1 METIITKENLDKLLE
16 LGKIS
21 QEEYKRL
28 ARLQAIMMAEK
39 KPTEFIYDELEAIK
53 EKFADIVENTKS
65 IKDIKVPKI
74 KVVAGEK
81 GEKGDSIVGPMGK
94 QGPVGPAGK
103 DGKTPRAG
111 VDFPLPKNGK
121 NGADGK
127 DGKSIVGDK
136 GDKPDHKWE
145 GTKLKFEKPD
155 GSWGKAID
163 LKGKDGKSG
172 SSFFGGGLFS
182 VATDSTLSGDGTLN
196 NPLSVQS
203 AGASAFT
210 SLTDV
215 PSSYTGQGTKFVRV
229 NGAETELEFA
239 TVSGGGDALTSA
251 PLSQFAA
258 TTSLQLKGVMSDET
272 GSGALV
278 FADTPT
284 LVTPVLGAATGTSL
298 QLSGLTASELL
309 STDASKNLT
318 SLGVATY
325 PSLAE
330 IAYVKGVT
338 SAIQTQLNAKQ
349 ATLVSGTNI
358 KTINGTSLLG
368 SGDIVISGTIDG
380 SGTANE
386 LAYWTDSDTLGTL
399 AVATYPSLTE
409 LSYIKGLT
417 SAVQTQINTKATS
430 TSPTFATSITGSY
443 LTASEILITDGSK
456 NIVSAA
462 VATYPSLTELTYLK
476 GVTSAIQTQIN
487 TKANSSGALTQF
499 VGNGN
504 YKVFYSDG
512 SGDITE
518 LALGADGTFLKSNGA
533 SSAPTFAT
541 PAGSGDVSKVGT
553 PVNNQI
559 GVWTGDGT
567 IEGDAALTF
576 DTTTDTLATTLIT
589 ATTVTAALVGNV
601 TGNVSGT
608 AATVTT
614 AAQPAITS
622 VGTLTTLTVDNIN
635 INGNTII
642 STDTDGNIN
651 LTPNGTGKNVL
662 ANAQVTSLTA
672 SEIVI
677 TDASK
682 NLVSAAVATYPS
694 LTELTYLK
702 GVTSAIQTQINNKQ
716 PLDADL
722 TTIAGLTAT
731 SDNFLQAK
739 SSAWASRTPT
749 QVTADLIAFVGD
761 SGSGG
766 TKGLVPAPTTGDAT
780 KFLKGDGT
788 WATVSGGGDA
798 LTSNPLSQFAAT
810 TSSQL
815 AGVISDET
823 GSGALVFATSPTF
836 TTPVLGVAT
845 ATSINKVAITA
856 PATSATLTIADGK
869 TLTTSNT
876 ITLTATDGSTL
887 AIGAGGTLG
896 SAAYTASSAYEV
908 PLTFSTGLTRSTNTI
923 TVNTTQNIAKLSNLT
938 SNGFVKT
945 SGGDGTLSV
954 DTNTYLTSL
963 TGAVLTDQTVG
974 QTIGA
979 TGARLT
985 KLWATDITVTNAIAG
1000 SITGNAATVTNATLT
1015 TALTVNTG
1023 TVTLTGNVAN
1033 TSVLTIGAGAVS
1045 VSGTNTG
1052 DQTSVSGNA
1061 GTATALQNARTIGG
1075 VSFDGTA
1082 NITVAT
1088 ATGGFT
1094 VSGGNLALTTNSIT
1108 MTGSLAATGARV
1120 TKGWFTDIESTNA
1133 PTVGGSAVYYA
1144 GGTDVAVA
1152 DGGTG
1157 KSSWT
1162 QYLIP
1167 YADTTTSFSQIAIGT
1182 SGQVLTSNGAGFAP
1196 TFQAVGGGTPAGSTT
1211 QLQYN
1216 NAGAFGAS
1224 SRLTYTD
1231 GSTPVLALGLEGA
1244 ACTITTAATTTS
1256 NTRGCNMTVTGAQG
1270 VGSGVGGAMTIAS
1283 GYGGATGAGG
1293 AINITAGYGGAT
1305 SGAGGTISLT
1315 SGSGS
1320 AGNSNG
1326 GSMYIS
1332 AGTKTGSGT
1341 NGNFILTQD
1350 DKLFQFSTSSFAIK
1364 GILDFGSVAT
1374 SDKTFT
1380 FPNTTGTIA
1389 ITANKLSSFAAT
1401 TSSELKGVIS
1411 DETGSGS
1418 LVFATSPTLTTPVL
1432 GTPTSG
1438 TLTNCTGLPV
1448 SGITASTSTAL
1459 GVGSIELGH
1468 ASDTTISRSAA
1479 GVIAVESVVIPSI
1492 SSTNTLTNKRITKRT
1507 GTTTS
1512 SATPTINTDNVDFY
1526 SLTAQTADITS
1537 FTTNLSGTPT
1547 EGQTLWIAI
1556 TGTAARAITWGSS
1569 FEASTI
1575 ALPTTTVTTNRL
1587 DVGFVFNT
1595 VSSKWRCTAAC

>member
-103 DGKTPRAG
+103 DGKTPVAG
-111 VDFPLPKNGK
+111 KDFPLPKNGK
-121 NGADGK
+121 DGADGK
-127 DGKSIVGDK
+127 DGKSIVGEK

-203 AGASAFT
+203 AGASSFT

-229 NGAETELEFA
+229 NGAETALEFA

-258 TTSLQLKGVMSDET
+258 TTSLQLKGVISDET

-278 FADTPT
+278 FADTPN

-318 SLGVATY
+318 SLAVATY

-368 SGDIVISGTIDG
+368 SGDITIAGTIDG

-417 SAVQTQINTKATS
+417 SAVQTQINTKAPS

-533 SSAPTFAT
+533 SSAPSFAT
-541 PAGSGDVSKVGT
+541 PTGSGDVSKVGT

-567 IEGDAALTF
+567 LEGDAALTF

-702 GVTSAIQTQINNKQ
+702 GVTSAIQTQLGNKQ
-716 PLDADL
+716 PLDSDL

-788 WATVSGGGDA
+788 WATVSGGGI
-798 LTSNPLSQFAAT
+798 TVGT
-810 TSSQL
+810 T
-815 AGVISDET
+815 
-823 GSGALVFATSPTF
+823 
-836 TTPVLGVAT
+836 
-845 ATSINKVAITA
+845 
-856 PATSATLTIADGK
+856 
-869 TLTTSNT
+869 T
-876 ITLTATDGSTL
+876 IT
-887 AIGAGGTLG
+887 
-896 SAAYTASSAYEV
+896 
-908 PLTFSTGLTRSTNTI
+908 
-923 TVNTTQNIAKLSNLT
+923 
-938 SNGFVKT
+938 
-945 SGGDGTLSV
+945 
-954 DTNTYLTSL
+954 
-963 TGAVLTDQTVG
+963 
-974 QTIGA
+974 
-979 TGARLT
+979 
-985 KLWATDITVTNAIAG
+985 
-1000 SITGNAATVTNATLT
+1000 
-1015 TALTVNTG
+1015 
-1023 TVTLTGNVAN
+1023 
-1033 TSVLTIGAGAVS
+1033 
-1045 VSGTNTG
+1045 SGTNTRILYNN
-1052 DQTSVSGNA
+1052 SGVV
-1061 GTATALQNARTIGG
+1061 GEYT
-1075 VSFDGTA
+1075 
-1082 NITVAT
+1082 
-1088 ATGGFT
+1088 
-1094 VSGGNLALTTNSIT
+1094 LT
-1108 MTGSLAATGARV
+1108 
-1120 TKGWFTDIESTNA
+1120 
-1133 PTVGGSAVYYA
+1133 
-1144 GGTDVAVA
+1144 
-1152 DGGTG
+1152 GTG
-1157 KSSWT
+1157 T
-1162 QYLIP
+1162 VVVMQ
-1167 YADTTTSFSQIAIGT
+1167 
-1182 SGQVLTSNGAGFAP
+1182 
-1196 TFQAVGGGTPAGSTT
+1196 
-1211 QLQYN
+1211 
-1216 NAGAFGAS
+1216 
-1224 SRLTYTD
+1224 
-1231 GSTPVLALGLEGA
+1231 
-1244 ACTITTAATTTS
+1244 
-1256 NTRGCNMTVTGAQG
+1256 NT
-1270 VGSGVGGAMTIAS
+1270 
-1283 GYGGATGAGG
+1283 
-1293 AINITAGYGGAT
+1293 
-1305 SGAGGTISLT
+1305 
-1315 SGSGS
+1315 
-1320 AGNSNG
+1320 
-1326 GSMYIS
+1326 
-1332 AGTKTGSGT
+1332 
-1341 NGNFILTQD
+1341 
-1350 DKLFQFSTSSFAIK
+1350 
-1364 GILDFGSVAT
+1364 
-1374 SDKTFT
+1374 
-1380 FPNTTGTIA
+1380 
-1389 ITANKLSSFAAT
+1389 
-1401 TSSELKGVIS
+1401 
-1411 DETGSGS
+1411 
-1418 LVFATSPTLTTPVL
+1418 PTLTTPVINGVSTGTGVSNTATVSTLALRNSSANLLANNFSENYTSTATTGGTTTLVVGDAGMMAFTGTSTQDINLPVTSTLTVGHKYKIVNKSTISVRVLSSGGNTMAMVGPQQTLVFTCISTSGTSGTSWHFDAGFRWYELANGTNANQITVGNYGSGIAGALGNVGTSGRDFLISAPASSGSLILNTNSTNRVTILSTGQTGFGQSTPTATIHLKAGTTAASTAPLKFTSGSLMSTAEAGAVEFLTDAFYGTITTGAARKTFAFLESPAFITPNL
-1432 GTPTSG
+1432 GTPSAG

-1448 SGITASTSTAL
+1448 AGITASTSTAL

-1526 SLTAQTADITS
+1526 SITAQTADITS

-1587 DVGFVFNT
+1587 DVGFVYNT
-1595 VSSKWRCTAAC
+1595 VTSKWRCTAAC